1 MKSQIHEFQ
10 KAKNFS
16 MSKKAQLL
24 LVSIVTFAVTLTS
37 CSKDDTITE
46 VPQTSKSFILPK
58 KIVEDNGRGSI
69 STAILTYDGNKILQY
84 TQDNQKSIYT
94 YTGDLITK
102 VESYDGATIT
112 FQSIYSY
119 LNNKLATVT
128 NTETIINSTTGVT
141 TVYKNKTFYTY
152 NPDGTV
158 LEESYKIDNTTGLE
172 TKNNRSSVNTYA
184 NGNLVKTVSTSTNI
198 STYTDGNGNL
208 VTDTYVNKTTET
220 FEYDTK
226 NTYTKNI
233 LGFDKLLFS
242 ESSLNNLVKT
252 AYLSES
258 TTNGVANPTS
268 PATVNIYIF
277 KYNPNGYPTE
287 EKKDYTFYDNNVPVI
302 KTRTTQYF
310 YE

>member
-1 MKSQIHEFQ
+1 MRKLFV
-10 KAKNFS
+10 
-16 MSKKAQLL
+16 LL
-24 LVSIVTFAVTLTS
+24 LSIVSLLSVS
-37 CSKDDTITE
+37 CSKDDDTVTN
-46 VPQTSKSFILPK
+46 PQNPESFILPK

-69 STAILTYDGNKILQY
+69 STTILTYNGNKILQY
-84 TQDNQKSIYT
+84 TEDDQKTIYT

-102 VESYDGATIT
+102 IESYDGATLT
-112 FQSIYSY
+112 YQSIYSY
-119 LNNKLATVT
+119 LNNKLATET
-128 NTETIINSTTGVT
+128 NTETSINSTTGVT
-141 TVYKNKTFYTY
+141 TVYKNKTVYTY
-152 NPDGTV
+152 NTDGTV
-158 LEESYKIDNTTGLE
+158 LVENYKIDNTTGLE

-226 NTYTKNI
+226 NGLAKNV
-233 LGFDKLLFS
+233 LGFDKLLS
-242 ESSLNNLVKT
+242 PASSINNAIKT
-252 AYLSES
+252 TYLSES
-258 TTNGVANPTS
+258 TTNGVANPTL
-268 PATVNIYIF
+268 PATVRDYIF

-287 EKKDYTFYDNNVPVI
+287 EKSDYTFYNNNVAVI